1 MGAQGL
7 NLLRSGN
14 PKEGKEILVWK
25 NIQTEEEI
33 KSKQTTMKVF
43 IAILVCTAMHLCAF
57 SQVGLEGI
65 IVEKYYVSDLADSLN
80 ADENFATYPLR
91 VGSVTYRVYADL
103 LPDYKVIQMFGSQN
117 HPLMFETTTS
127 FFNDPN
133 YGFSTYQ
140 GTSVVNTKKNT
151 QLIDSYLT
159 VGGVATGLVGVLKT
173 EDTDGTIGN
182 LQGVLANADPSA
194 GIPITID
201 GGADGLMPGSPVL
214 PNILGLTTELDIFD
228 QTPGGTFTTS
238 GGTIA
243 ALGGVEGAT
252 ESNHVLLGQF
262 TTDGVF
268 SFILNLQIATPV
280 EGESQIFVASAPGE
294 GEYTDTTL
302 TYTSPISNP
311 DFVLERNASKDQNY
325 VVFPNPCEDQISIV
339 QKSLNNGKT
348 SYSVFDCTGRL
359 VLNSFFTGMNTT
371 ISTAELCH
379 GIYTVVLDSNSGVET
394 LKFIRK

>member
-1 MGAQGL
+1 MRVYTG
-7 NLLRSGN
+7 
-14 PKEGKEILVWK
+14 
-25 NIQTEEEI
+25 
-33 KSKQTTMKVF
+33 
-43 IAILVCTAMHLCAF
+43 ILVCLLMHLSAK

-65 IVEKYYVSDLADSLN
+65 IVEKYYVSDVADSLN
-80 ADENFATYPLR
+80 ADENFATYPLH

-117 HPLMFETTTS
+117 HPLTVETTTS

-159 VGGVATGLVGVLKT
+159 VGGVATGLVGVIKT

-182 LQGVLANADPSA
+182 LQGVLANDDPSA

-201 GGADGLMPGSPVL
+201 GGADGLMPGSPIL

-243 ALGGVEGAT
+243 ALGGVEGVT

-268 SFILNLQIATPV
+268 SFTLNLQIATPV
-280 EGESQIFVASAPGE
+280 EGESQIFVADAPGA
-294 GEYTDTTL
+294 GEFTDTTL
-302 TYTSPISNP
+302 TYTSPISEP
-311 DFVLERNASKDQNY
+311 VFVRERNEISENNFFLY
-325 VVFPNPCEDQISIV
+325 PNPCEDVVTIG
-339 QKSLNNGKT
+339 QKTPRAGFTTYKILDS
-348 SYSVFDCTGRL
+348 TGRIVESSSFTSARA
-359 VLNSFFTGMNTT
+359 VLAVNDLIAG
-371 ISTAELCH
+371 L
-379 GIYTVVLDSNSGVET
+379 YTVVLENNGKVEV
-394 LKFIRK
+394 LKLIRH